1 MTPRF
6 FPYRPNRLRALL
18 AAFAV
23 LAAAVG
29 AAALVRAG
37 RGRPTSAARAVA
49 GLALSGAFAWLAWRL
64 RPREGFGVRVD
75 IAGIELSRAIDGRTE
90 RVLWPQIKVV
100 EEMGRWAPRWVLGLT
115 DGTRRELPRAL
126 FSDPAVFTDLGRI
139 LTRPTG
145 SPRPDA

>member
-1 MTPRF
+1 
-6 FPYRPNRLRALL
+6 
-18 AAFAV
+18 
-23 LAAAVG
+23 
-29 AAALVRAG
+29 VRAG

-49 GLALSGAFAWLAWRL
+49 GLTLSGAFAWLAWRL

-75 IAGIELSRAIDGRTE
+75 IAGVELSRAIDGRTE
-90 RVLWPQIKVV
+90 RVLWPQIKAV

-126 FSDPAVFTDLGRI
+126 FSDPSVFTDLGRI

-145 SPRPDA
+145 SARPDA